1 MWTASAHIITA
12 VIGSGVLSLAWCV
25 AQLGWVVGVA
35 TLLIFACITLYTSN
49 LLAECYRSPGTG
61 KRNYT
66 YMNVVKANLGI
77 FDAYPL
83 LKSLTNHIFVGLFWK
98 KLMAIFVKTS
108 GGRMNIACGLAQQ
121 ANLNGLVV
129 GYTITAAISM
139 V

>member
-1 MWTASAHIITA
+1 
-12 VIGSGVLSLAWCV
+12 
-25 AQLGWVVGVA
+25 
-35 TLLIFACITLYTSN
+35 
-49 LLAECYRSPGTG
+49 
-61 KRNYT
+61 
-66 YMNVVKANLGI
+66 MNVVKANLGI